1 MQSGQCLTIGVW
13 RGMCNASQF
22 LNLYLGELQGN
33 GVQSYRRVF
42 PRAKY
47 QSAKAS
53 ASRLLWK
60 PGVQQMLKRK
70 LEKMKYVEK
79 LLRSSCYSPTAPASR
94 LERRRAPP
102 DRNYNDPSPTVQC
115 RTLGYGKVRTDKSG
129 EWQAPEKT
137 ESTE

>member
-1 MQSGQCLTIGVW
+1 MQSGQFLTLGIW
-13 RGMCNASQF
+13 RAMWNASYF
-22 LNLYLGELQGN
+22 LDLYLGELQGN

-70 LEKMKYVEK
+70 LEKMEGVEK
-79 LLRSSCYSPTAPASR
+79 S
-94 LERRRAPP
+94 
-102 DRNYNDPSPTVQC
+102 
-115 RTLGYGKVRTDKSG
+115 
-129 EWQAPEKT
+129 
-137 ESTE
+137 

>member
-13 RGMCNASQF
+13 RGMCNASHF
-22 LNLYLGELQGN
+22 LNLYLGECQRN

-70 LEKMKYVEK
+70 LEKMEDVK
-79 LLRSSCYSPTAPASR
+79 
-94 LERRRAPP
+94 
-102 DRNYNDPSPTVQC
+102 
-115 RTLGYGKVRTDKSG
+115 
-129 EWQAPEKT
+129 
-137 ESTE
+137 ES

>member
-47 QSAKAS
+47 QSAKSA
-53 ASRLLWK
+53 ASR
-60 PGVQQMLKRK
+60 MLKKPSVMQTMKHK
-70 LEKMKYVEK
+70 LEKMKDVEK
-79 LLRSSCYSPTAPASR
+79 C
-94 LERRRAPP
+94 
-102 DRNYNDPSPTVQC
+102 
-115 RTLGYGKVRTDKSG
+115 
-129 EWQAPEKT
+129 
-137 ESTE
+137 

>member
-1 MQSGQCLTIGVW
+1 MLSGQCLTIGVW

-53 ASRLLWK
+53 ASRLLKK
-60 PGVQQMLKRK
+60 PSVMQIMKQK
-70 LEKMKYVEK
+70 LEKMEGVEK
-79 LLRSSCYSPTAPASR
+79 S
-94 LERRRAPP
+94 
-102 DRNYNDPSPTVQC
+102 
-115 RTLGYGKVRTDKSG
+115 
-129 EWQAPEKT
+129 
-137 ESTE
+137 